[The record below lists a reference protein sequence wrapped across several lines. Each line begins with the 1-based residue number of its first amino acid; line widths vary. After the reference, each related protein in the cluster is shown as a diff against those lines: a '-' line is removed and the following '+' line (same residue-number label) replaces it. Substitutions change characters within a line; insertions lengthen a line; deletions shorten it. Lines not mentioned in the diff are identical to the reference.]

1 MRKNLPPPQHFIDK
15 SIPNYPNHVIKEHVD
30 SGNNGHL
37 FKAFDSLTNSRLA
50 FKIIPVANL
59 PEEET
64 NTYLTEARNANLI
77 DHPSV
82 VRYHD
87 VVRYVDADAQI
98 NCVVFIC
105 DFVDGVSLRE
115 FVSKSRFKKEIDI
128 SFIVEFLST
137 SFELLFELD
146 KRGYQHGDLHSG
158 NVLVVRSG
166 FDIEDR
172 PRFRVTD
179 FGVRPLTGSAVH
191 ANDYLQTAQTLAS
204 LLNCIDY
211 GSATARDRYVFDVL
225 RKEFLKRH
233 LIETDRTIDPLASD
247 AAALYGKLQSL
258 DDSYASAANSSR
270 QVTDLL
276 TPFDYPNCEQIGNS
290 HVLLQALYSD
300 RLLGMSE
307 INARSTVV
315 LTGPRGCGKTTV
327 FRALSLEYQLSIDM
341 DHPEA
346 VRFIGVYYR
355 CDDLYFCFPRYSQ
368 PSRAEAIDIP
378 MHYLTATL
386 LGLTLEQL
394 GQWSK
399 RHFEEDWNR
408 NLGPL
413 VDELWN
419 LFGWEPPA
427 SPGYRQLGTIVSK
440 LKGRERESA
449 RKKQRFAHVP
459 EEPIQDYFGP
469 EVLFAACSIL
479 RNRLNFLAERP
490 FYFFIDDYSRP
501 KITADLQVNLNR
513 LLMHRTSDVFF
524 KISTESPVS
533 FARQDIDGKNYVESR
548 EFDFVNLGLRYITGR
563 RSRVLAFI
571 LDLFEKRFA
580 LVEDFPVSGLE
591 PLLGSSP
598 RNENAAARI
607 LRGGDE
613 DDKRFAEY
621 AGIETVAAMC
631 SGDIHYIIRLVAR
644 MVDDAGGV
652 EALLPSSSGPM
663 ISRRGQ
669 SRSIRAAAGAF
680 MESIRI
686 VPSTGPLLA
695 EVVTAFGKV
704 AHSYLRHKTSK
715 NQSREQPHLASRI
728 EPYEPLK
735 LSESAKNT
743 LDELLRYSV
752 LIEDPRGM
760 SRRGHV
766 VPRFYLRRYLIPHF
780 RLTFS
785 QRDSLVL
792 ESAQIESL
800 LSSPADFEAK
810 ERLRANKQVNSQ
822 QENLL

>member
-1 MRKNLPPPQHFIDK
+1 MRSNLPAPHHFIDK
-15 SIPNYPNHVIKEHVD
+15 VIPNYPNHLIQAHVD

-37 FKAFDSLTNSRLA
+37 FRAFDASTNSRLA
-50 FKIIPVANL
+50 FKIIPDANL
-59 PEEET
+59 PKEQT
-64 NTYLTEARNANLI
+64 DTYLQEARNANLI

-87 VVRYVDADAQI
+87 VVQYAYPDAPTD
-98 NCVVFIC
+98 CVVFVC
-105 DFVDGVSLRE
+105 DFVDGTSLKE
-115 FVSKSRFKKEIDI
+115 YVSKSKLKSEIDI

-137 SFELLFELD
+137 VFELLFELD
-146 KRGYQHGDLHSG
+146 GRGYQHGDLHSG
-158 NVLVVRSG
+158 NVLVVRSD
-166 FDIEDR
+166 FDIDRR

-179 FGVRPLTGSAVH
+179 FGVRPLTGSAAH
-191 ANDYLQTAQTLAS
+191 ANDYLQTAHTLAS
-204 LLNCIDY
+204 LLDCVDY
-211 GSATARDRYVFDVL
+211 SSATARDRYFFNVL
-225 RKEFLKRH
+225 RKEFLQRH
-233 LIETDRTIDPLASD
+233 LIETDKTIDPLASN
-247 AAALYGKLQSL
+247 AAALYRKLQSL
-258 DDSYASAANSSR
+258 DDSYASAASKNR

-290 HVLLQALYSD
+290 HLLLRALYSD
-300 RLLGMSE
+300 RLLGLSE

-327 FRALSLEYQLSIDM
+327 FRALSLEYQMSIDM
-341 DHPEA
+341 DQPEA
-346 VRFIGVYYR
+346 VRYIGVYYR
-355 CDDLYFCFPRYSQ
+355 CDDLYFCFPRYSS
-368 PSRAEAIDIP
+368 PSRPEAIDIP
-378 MHYLTATL
+378 MHYVTATL

-394 GQWSK
+394 GQWGR
-399 RHFEEDWNR
+399 RHYMEDWER
-408 NLGPL
+408 HLGPL

-419 LFGWEPPA
+419 LFGWEPST

-440 LKGRERESA
+440 LKGQERDRA

-459 EEPIQDYFGP
+459 DEPIRGYFGP
-469 EVLFAACSIL
+469 DILFAACAIL
-479 RNRLNFLAERP
+479 RKRLSFLADRP

-501 KITADLQVNLNR
+501 KITGDLQTNLNR

-533 FARQDIDGKNYVESR
+533 FTRHDIDGKVFVESR
-548 EFDFVNLGLRYITGR
+548 EFDFVNLGLRYITGH

-571 LDLFEKRFA
+571 VDLFEKRFS
-580 LVEDFPVSGLE
+580 LVQDFPASSLE
-591 PLLGSSP
+591 ALLGSSP
-598 RNENAAARI
+598 RNENAAAR
-607 LRGGDE
+607 LFRGDE
-613 DDKRFAEY
+613 GDDKRYGDY

-644 MVDDAGGV
+644 MVDDSGGV
-652 EALLPSSSGPM
+652 DALLQSSSSPM

-686 VPSTGPLLA
+686 VPNSGPLLA
-695 EVVTAFGKV
+695 EVVTAFGNV
-704 AHSYLRHKTSK
+704 ARSYVRHKTSK
-715 NQSREQPHLASRI
+715 NQSIEQPHQASRI

-735 LSESAKNT
+735 LSEPARRT

-785 QRDSLVL
+785 QRDSIEL
-792 ESAQIESL
+792 EPSQIESL
-800 LSSPADFEAK
+800 LSSPADFEGQ
-810 ERLRANKQVNSQ
+810 ERLRVDVNDNSHQ
-822 QENLL
+822 QRLL